1 MLNIIECNNQNMNT
15 FYKIIKNL
23 MPFSL
28 YGSSTINIKKINCI
42 KIDENELKSGLNI
55 LDKNIYEEFIVN
67 ISTEMRDSIIKI
79 YENKINYIFLKYI
92 NPLYIYENFID
103 LNNFKFQSAFLYDLQ
118 NNKSEFLKILCEKFS
133 FDVFKKKINSEEEY
147 IVNLIYCLSKKIP
160 VLFLGEKNHNHINI
174 LNDIIKNDNK
184 FDTILIYKKV

>member
-1 MLNIIECNNQNMNT
+1 M
-15 FYKIIKNL
+15 
-23 MPFSL
+23 
-28 YGSSTINIKKINCI
+28 
-42 KIDENELKSGLNI
+42 
-55 LDKNIYEEFIVN
+55 
-67 ISTEMRDSIIKI
+67 
-79 YENKINYIFLKYI
+79 
-92 NPLYIYENFID
+92 
-103 LNNFKFQSAFLYDLQ
+103 
-118 NNKSEFLKILCEKFS
+118 CEKFS